1 MFDEEGRKSDL
12 DTPRERNLEPLSVEL
27 MQDYI
32 GWLKGE
38 MARVEAEIAKRDNTK
53 SAAEA
58 FFK

>member
-1 MFDEEGRKSDL
+1 MFDEEGRKIDL
-12 DTPRERNLEPLSVEL
+12 DTPRERNLEPLSVAL

-32 GWLKGE
+32 RWLKEE
-38 MARVEAEIAKRDNTK
+38 MARVEAEIVKRGDTK

>member
-1 MFDEEGRKSDL
+1 MFDEEGRKIDL

-32 GWLKGE
+32 AWLKGE
-38 MARVEAEIAKRDNTK
+38 VMRTEAEIKKRGDTK

>member
-1 MFDEEGRKSDL
+1 MFDEEGRKIDL